1 MPSRGGEAP
10 SRRLLCWRPEGR
22 GGRIRCSVL
31 SRAGGTLVSALP
43 SEDVHAHD
51 SIHAHA
57 PLSCFLSS
65 RRLFMNNDF
74 VFAIQL
80 RQTHFDKLVP
90 PRRQVLSDI
99 IGPDRQLAVAS
110 VYQNGKLGDGR
121 AA

>member
-1 MPSRGGEAP
+1 MPSLGSEAP
-10 SRRLLCWRPEGR
+10 SRPLHWRPEEH

-31 SRAGGTLVSALP
+31 SRAGGTLVSVLP

-51 SIHAHA
+51 SIDAHA

-121 AA
+121 TA